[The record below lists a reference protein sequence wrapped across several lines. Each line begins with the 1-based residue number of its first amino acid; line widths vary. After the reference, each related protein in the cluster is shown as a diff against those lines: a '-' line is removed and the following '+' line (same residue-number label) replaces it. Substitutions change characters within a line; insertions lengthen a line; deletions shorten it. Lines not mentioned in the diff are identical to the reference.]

1 MNETVGVVR
10 ERVCV
15 SLELK
20 TGVFSFDAKS
30 IKNTRKIYNKI
41 NSNII
46 INKKRI
52 NKIKWKILDYENT
65 KYILYFRKD
74 KIFHQ
79 QEQGAKHQQEQGAIA
94 AFQSFFSICK

>member
-1 MNETVGVVR
+1 M
-10 ERVCV
+10 

-79 QEQGAKHQQEQGAIA
+79 QEQGAKHQQEQGAKHQQEQGAIA